1 MIRMGFR
8 DLNLKLGYNSDNT
21 DVVREFF
28 IPVLRDTKLYRR
40 ISAYYSSNSLKL
52 IAEGLSEMLNNNGV
66 MKLLV
71 SYVVSEEDFDE
82 IIKAKR
88 RPDEILNSIK
98 IDNEMELKELMKDE
112 NVAALGYLIATKRLE
127 IKFVICKAKG
137 IFHLKFGILTDEK
150 NDKISFSGSINETYE
165 GMTDNIEEFKVFRSW
180 ITEERKY
187 LEVDS
192 EKFDN
197 YWSGKIDRKDYVI
210 VQMPDGFRRV
220 IMKAYEE
227 TGSKSKGTSK
237 ELPPLWPHQQ
247 KAIDAW
253 KGNNYLGIVEMATG
267 TGKTNVAIACIK
279 AMGEL
284 YTTNLLVVIGCPTKV
299 LVGQWEEKIREVIN
313 NFEIKVISQEETK
326 DDIYKYILKAE
337 GKNQVIIGTYASISK
352 PWFTEIIIE
361 KYTGKILFIADEAH
375 WLGAENLSKALS
387 DKYTYRLGLTAT
399 PVRYFDISGTERII
413 RYFKDTVYK
422 YTLKD
427 AIRDGWLTPY
437 DYHMFFGYLT
447 EVETKEYQKLT
458 KKFARSY
465 AIGKSMKHEDDT
477 LSATLFERARII
489 KKAFNK
495 IIIFRQILQNL
506 NNENKLSSLLIY
518 VEDEEQLSE
527 YLDIMDEFDI
537 EYRKI
542 DGDTKDEDRKL
553 ILDDLAADKVDC
565 VIAMKVL
572 DEGVDV
578 PNAKR
583 AIFVSSSGNAKQ
595 FIQRRGR
602 ILRKVQGKKIADIY
616 DICMLV
622 DLENQKEKDEFM
634 KIEKAITSS
643 EFKRL
648 AIMSVSA
655 HNKLECY
662 EQLERVGKKLN
673 IYVFNIIN
681 DVRKYAG

>member
-1 MIRMGFR
+1 MGFQN
-8 DLNLKLGYNSDNT
+8 LNLKIGYNSENI

-28 IPVLRDTKLYRR
+28 VPVLRNTKLYRR
-40 ISAYYSSNSLKL
+40 VSAYYSSNSFKL
-52 IAEGLSEMLNNNGV
+52 IAEGLSEMLNNNGI

-71 SYVVSEEDFDE
+71 SYVVSEEDFNE

-88 RPDEILNSIK
+88 RPEEVLNSMK
-98 IDNEMELKELMKDE
+98 IDNEIELKELMKDE
-112 NVAALGYLIATKRLE
+112 NVAALGYLVASKRLE
-127 IKFVICKAKG
+127 IKFVICKANG

-165 GMTDNIEEFKVFRSW
+165 GLTDNIEEFKVFRSW
-180 ITEERKY
+180 IAEERKY

-192 EKFDN
+192 KKFDD
-197 YWSGKIDRKDYVI
+197 YWSEKIDRKDYVI
-210 VQMPDGFRRV
+210 VQMPEKFKRA

-227 TGSKSKGTSK
+227 NESKVKMNTK

-247 KAIDAW
+247 KAVDAW
-253 KGNNYLGIVEMATG
+253 KGNNYSGIVEMATG
-267 TGKTNVAIACIK
+267 TGKTNVAITCIK
-279 AMGEL
+279 SMGEL
-284 YTTNLLVVIGCPTKV
+284 CTNNLLVVIGCPTKV
-299 LVGQWEEKIREVIN
+299 LVGQWEEKIEESVN
-313 NFEIKVISQEETK
+313 NFDVKVISQEETK
-326 DDIYKYILKAE
+326 DDIYKYILKAQ
-337 GKNQVIIGTYASISK
+337 GKNQIIIGAYASLSK
-352 PWFTEIIIE
+352 AWFTDTIIE
-361 KYTGKILFIADEAH
+361 KYNGKILFIADEAH

-399 PVRYFDISGTERII
+399 PVRYFDIAGTEKIV
-413 RYFKDTVYK
+413 RYFNDTVYK

-437 DYHMFFGYLT
+437 DYHIFFGYLN
-447 EVETKEYQKLT
+447 EGETREYQKLT
-458 KKFARSY
+458 KKYAKSY
-465 AIGKSMKHEDDT
+465 AIGKNMKQENDT
-477 LSATLFERARII
+477 LSAVLFERARII
-489 KKAFNK
+489 KKALNK
-495 IIIFRQILQNL
+495 ITIFRQILERL
-506 NNENKLSSLLIY
+506 DNENKLSSLLIY

-527 YLDIMDEFDI
+527 YLNVMDELEI

-542 DGDTKDEDRKL
+542 DGDTKDSDRKL
-553 ILDDLAADKVDC
+553 ILSDLAADKVDC

-583 AIFVSSSGNAKQ
+583 AVFVSSSGNAKQ

-602 ILRKVQGKKIADIY
+602 ILRKAQGKRIADIY

-622 DLENQKEKDEFM
+622 DLENQRDEDEFT
-634 KIEKAITSS
+634 KIEKTITSS

-648 AIMSVSA
+648 AIISLSA
-655 HNKLECY
+655 HNKPECY
-662 EQLERVGKKLN
+662 ERLETIGKKLN
-673 IYVFNIIN
+673 IDVFDIIN